1 VSQKKRGDRRAYRN
15 AQKVQDNIV
24 DIRRAGGQA
33 GLYKLNGA
41 RKDES
46 EKCALPQTA
55 SHGKAVE
62 KAERNEK
69 QNVSDHVH
77 GKKIPEILAA
87 HFRKPREY
95 LKRYDIHRIP
105 TQFGRGEA
113 QRIYASVAC
122 ERLRKYSDKEQVK
135 EEKRT
140 LSRKRGVLSDGQPS
154 NAYVDQ

>member
-15 AQKVQDNIV
+15 AQKVQDNVV
-24 DIRRAGGQA
+24 DIRRAGWQA
-33 GLYKLNGA
+33 GLDKLDGA

-62 KAERNEK
+62 KAERDEK

-87 HFRKPREY
+87 HFRQPREY
-95 LKRYDIHRIP
+95 LKRYDVYHI
-105 TQFGRGEA
+105 TAQFGRGKA

-122 ERLRKYSDKEQVK
+122 ERLRKN
-135 EEKRT
+135 
-140 LSRKRGVLSDGQPS
+140 G
-154 NAYVDQ
+154 DQKQMK